1 MKEGMTQRQDI
12 PGENRFDVIV
22 IGGGSAGVAAAISS
36 ARGGART
43 LLVESAPMIGGELI
57 SGISMLGCL
66 STRGD
71 WIVGGV
77 VTELL
82 DRLKPLGGYIGP
94 VFDYRALHLVCFD
107 TELMKIAVMQA
118 VAEAGVHLRVQAF
131 FCGIETGGDDTRVR
145 LMHKGGEAWYAARVV
160 IDCSGDGDVTVAAG
174 APSEKGAPGTGALQP
189 PSLVYR
195 VCGVETEP
203 LLRFVRDNPT
213 HFGLGD
219 YPGLGMDARQCAEAL
234 YAQGQPKVLLRGTQ
248 GLLKEAIDAGEMYP
262 TSVLAIVP
270 TSTARKEVS
279 INSTQLAGV
288 DGTRAASLSEAL
300 PQLMAQVSQG
310 LAFLRRRVPGF
321 EQAALAAVAPKIG
334 VRETRRILGEHVLDE
349 ADIMQGRKRADGIA
363 KGGHELDILAVD
375 GHRHETIAEGGSY
388 DIPYECL
395 VPRGQ
400 RRLLVAG
407 RCISST
413 REAQS
418 SVRVMGTCMAM
429 GQAAGTAAALCA
441 LDDGWSGDV
450 RDVDRARLRRT
461 LIADGAVLEGT
472 L

>member
-1 MKEGMTQRQDI
+1 MSAEPD
-12 PGENRFDVIV
+12 FDVIV
-22 IGGGSAGVAAAISS
+22 VGAGSAGVAAAIAS

-57 SGISMLGCL
+57 SGIAMLGCL

-77 VTELL
+77 VTDLL
-82 DRLKPLGGYIGP
+82 DRLKPRGGYIGP

-107 TELMKIAVMQA
+107 TELMKIAVMEA
-118 VAEAGVHLRVQAF
+118 IAEAGVQPLVQTF
-131 FCGIETGGDDTRVR
+131 FCGIETHATGATVR
-145 LMHKGGEAWYAARVV
+145 LLHKGGEARVSTRVV
-160 IDCSGDGDVTVAAG
+160 IDCSGDGDVAVAAG
-174 APSEKGAPGTGALQP
+174 AHSEKGAPGSGQLQP

-195 VCGVETEP
+195 VCNVETEP
-203 LLRFVRDNPT
+203 LLRFVREHPQ

-219 YPGLGMDARQCAEAL
+219 FPGLGMNAQQCADAL

-248 GLLKEAIDAGEMYP
+248 GLLKDAIDAGEMYP
-262 TSVLAIVP
+262 TSVLAVVP
-270 TSTARKEVS
+270 TSNARKEVS

-288 DGTRAASLSEAL
+288 DGTRATSLSAAL
-300 PQLMAQVSQG
+300 PPLMAQVDQG
-310 LAFLRRRVPGF
+310 LRFLRRRLPGF
-321 EQAALAAVAPKIG
+321 ENAVLAGVAPKIG
-334 VRETRRILGEHVLDE
+334 VRETRRIAGDVVLRED
-349 ADIMQGRKRADGIA
+349 DIMLGRKRVDGIA

-388 DIPYECL
+388 DVPWGCLIPS
-395 VPRGQ
+395 GQ
-400 RRLLVAG
+400 RNMLMAG
-407 RCISST
+407 RCVSST

-418 SVRVMGTCMAM
+418 SLRVMGTCMAM

-441 LDDGWSGDV
+441 GDPLWGGDV
-450 RDVDRARLRRT
+450 RELDVARLRRT
-461 LIADGAVLEGT
+461 LVNDGAVLEGV